1 MRIRKIISDGE
12 YQTTIEFLIKNKTI
26 MPNIQ
31 TAIEMTNLA
40 NKMDLSLQRMDL
52 WKRDGR
58 QEELKNII
66 QNYPKY
72 NEKERSYLLY
82 HLESDTI

>member
-1 MRIRKIISDGE
+1 MWYNNEMRIRKIISDGE

-40 NKMDLSLQRMDL
+40 NKMDLSLQRM
-52 WKRDGR
+52 
-58 QEELKNII
+58 EL
-66 QNYPKY
+66 
-72 NEKERSYLLY
+72 
-82 HLESDTI
+82 